1 MPISHKHQ
9 PLVYPDYI
17 NPLPVD
23 DIIKVGAVKQDLYE
37 KNYDKIQSHINELD
51 KYGLE
56 IVREND
62 KKYFSQEMN
71 KFMKAVNESSGKT
84 DFANTA
90 NVRNILS
97 ISRPIQND
105 QVILNSINSSAE
117 LRRRQKL
124 ISSLKPEERNPSNEW
139 VFMKDVNDWQNNP
152 EVGAV
157 LSSGKAYTPFADPS
171 EYLNDILPKVKAN
184 IRTEVVKKNGMIET
198 TEIEELTNKELKKW
212 MDSNL
217 PQRYKDQIMMDAMY
231 TVKDVSPEEMANHYF
246 DTRKTQYDQ
255 IKNTM
260 ARYEA
265 NQKYLTEDQIQEY
278 KDLALQ
284 ASVLQDNLS
293 NPPKTREEAYTSW
306 INDHYNSYLTG
317 QSDLYAYR
325 QAKKK
330 LQTDPFSLASYQ
342 SSLRNSEA
350 YYRNITIPQQQQRLG
365 LPVTGQG
372 GGKGTSKGKK
382 TEKELE
388 EEAVS
393 AEIGNDIFNRLT
405 KGATGTWQN
414 VNANLLSDKE
424 VEKGVNE
431 KQLIQNA
438 LKDALIS
445 YNKTDIPADID
456 LNKVQIKKTEDGTY
470 QFRIDTGQDKSGWF
484 TGNVVYDVYQDK
496 FDEAFRKNLGLE
508 NYDYMGSVDTRARR
522 NEEVDE
528 SGNSLGGLT
537 EDELRRSWSGLLGE

>member
-71 KFMKAVNESSGKT
+71 KFMKAVNESAGKT
-84 DFANTA
+84 DFSNTA

-105 QVILNSINSSAE
+105 QIILNSINSSAE

-124 ISSLKPEERNPSNEW
+124 LSSLKPEERNPSNEW

-171 EYLNDILPKVKAN
+171 EYLNDILPKVKAD

-212 MDSNL
+212 MDANL
-217 PQRYKDQIMMDAMY
+217 PQKYKDQIMMDAMY

-255 IKNTM
+255 IKSTM

-265 NQKYLTEDQIQEY
+265 NQKYLTEDQIKEY

-350 YYRNITIPQQQQRLG
+350 YYRNITIPQMQERLG
-365 LPVTGQG
+365 ISSEGSG
-372 GGKGTSKGKK
+372 GSKKVAGTNK
-382 TEKELE
+382 TEKEIEDQVYKAGLAEGLFKKATNLRTKSKEWE
-388 EEAVS
+388 E
-393 AEIGNDIFNRLT
+393 I
-405 KGATGTWQN
+405 KP
-414 VNANLLSDKE
+414 NLLSSDKDNDE
-424 VEKGVNE
+424 QTAFKN
-431 KQLIQNA
+431 I

-445 YNKTDIPADID
+445 YGVKDLPADID
-456 LNKVQIKKTEDGTY
+456 LNRVKVRRNDDGTY
-470 QFRIDTGQDKSGWF
+470 LFRVS
-484 TGNVVYDVYQDK
+484 TGNGAYEVWQDK
-496 FDEAFRKNLGLE
+496 FDEAMRKEYGLE
-508 NYDYMGSVDTRARR
+508 NVDFVSSIDTRWRR
-522 NEEVDE
+522 NEVVDE
-528 SGNSLGGLT
+528 SGESADPGLSANQLKAT
-537 EDELRRSWSGLLGE
+537 YDRIFPKP

>member
-71 KFMKAVNESSGKT
+71 KFMKAVNESAGKT
-84 DFANTA
+84 DFSNTA

-105 QVILNSINSSAE
+105 QIILNSINSSAE

-124 ISSLKPEERNPSNEW
+124 LSSLKPEERNPSNEW

-171 EYLNDILPKVKAN
+171 EYINDILPKVKAD

-212 MDSNL
+212 MDANL
-217 PQRYKDQIMMDAMY
+217 PQKYKDQIMMDAMY

-255 IKNTM
+255 IKSTM

-265 NQKYLTEDQIQEY
+265 NQKYLTEDQIKEY

-350 YYRNITIPQQQQRLG
+350 YYRNITIPQMQERLG
-365 LPVTGQG
+365 ISSEGSG
-372 GGKGTSKGKK
+372 GSKKVAGTNK
-382 TEKELE
+382 TEKEIEDQVYKAGLAEGLFKKATNLRTKSKEWE
-388 EEAVS
+388 E
-393 AEIGNDIFNRLT
+393 I
-405 KGATGTWQN
+405 KP
-414 VNANLLSDKE
+414 NLLSSDKDNDE
-424 VEKGVNE
+424 QTAFKN
-431 KQLIQNA
+431 I

-445 YNKTDIPADID
+445 YGVKDLPADID
-456 LNKVQIKKTEDGTY
+456 LNRVKVRRNDDGTY
-470 QFRIDTGQDKSGWF
+470 LFRVS
-484 TGNVVYDVYQDK
+484 TGNGAYEVWQDK
-496 FDEAFRKNLGLE
+496 FDEAMRKEYGLE
-508 NYDYMGSVDTRARR
+508 NVDFVSSIDTRWRR
-522 NEEVDE
+522 NEVVDE
-528 SGNSLGGLT
+528 SGESADPGLSANQLKAT
-537 EDELRRSWSGLLGE
+537 YDRIFPKP

>member
-350 YYRNITIPQQQQRLG
+350 YYRNITIPQMQERLG
-365 LPVTGQG
+365 ISSESSK
-372 GGKGTSKGKK
+372 GGKKVSGTNK
-382 TEKELE
+382 TEKEIEDQVYKAGLAEGLFKKATNLRTKSKEWE
-388 EEAVS
+388 E
-393 AEIGNDIFNRLT
+393 L
-405 KGATGTWQN
+405 KP
-414 VNANLLSDKE
+414 NLLSSSKDNDEQTAFK
-424 VEKGVNE
+424 N
-431 KQLIQNA
+431 I

-445 YNKTDIPADID
+445 YGVKDLPADID
-456 LNKVQIKKTEDGTY
+456 LNRVKVRRNDDGTY
-470 QFRIDTGQDKSGWF
+470 LFRVSTKNGAYEVW
-484 TGNVVYDVYQDK
+484 QDK
-496 FDEAFRKNLGLE
+496 FDEAMRKEYGLE
-508 NYDYMGSVDTRARR
+508 NVDFVSSIDTRWRR
-522 NEEVDE
+522 NEVVDE
-528 SGNSLGGLT
+528 SGESAEPGLSAKGLKASWLGISP
-537 EDELRRSWSGLLGE
+537 EL